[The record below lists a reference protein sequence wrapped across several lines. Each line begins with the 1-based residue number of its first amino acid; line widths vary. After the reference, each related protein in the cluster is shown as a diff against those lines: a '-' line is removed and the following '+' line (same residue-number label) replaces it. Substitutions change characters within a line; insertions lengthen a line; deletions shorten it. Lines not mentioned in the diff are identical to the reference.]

1 MLKRVLDGL
10 LKKTNRHPFK
20 IGTTDGYYYQIEVD
34 RIIKMPELSYA
45 FTEAILAHTQK
56 HHAFEH
62 QQLVDFLKQI
72 SNEGLSARSIQQYL
86 TKNFAF
92 EPWVT
97 LNTAQG
103 RTLEGS
109 FDLHEN
115 KFSLKKPGVVFK
127 YQYLFSVAS
136 LLYYSAQQ
144 MNENQITD
152 FDKKFNQG
160 LHNIPYLLVK
170 TG

>member
-1 MLKRVLDGL
+1 
-10 LKKTNRHPFK
+10 
-20 IGTTDGYYYQIEVD
+20 
-34 RIIKMPELSYA
+34 
-45 FTEAILAHTQK
+45 TQK

-72 SNEGLSARSIQQYL
+72 SNEGLSARSIRQYL

-127 YQYLFSVAS
+127 YQFLFSVAS
-136 LLYYSAQQ
+136 LLYFSAQQ
-144 MNENQITD
+144 MSETQIAD
-152 FDKKFNQG
+152 FDKKLRQTLEN
-160 LHNIPYLLVK
+160 HAYLLVK
-170 TG
+170 AG